1 MKGLL
6 EFLEDKCSKLGL
18 SLFDIE
24 DAGSVLR
31 VFINKPTGQVT
42 IDDCAALSN
51 QITNDPKVDEI
62 LPGDKL
68 LEVSSPG
75 INRKLSRID
84 HFKGAVNERVRIKY
98 ASPAVAVVRG
108 TVTGVDDDTV
118 ILSEEEKGETLKIPL
133 SGIKEARIDFKF

>member
-1 MKGLL
+1 MKGSW

-31 VFINKPTGQVT
+31 VFINKQASQVT

-51 QITNDPKVDEI
+51 QITNDPKVDEL

-75 INRKLSRID
+75 VNRKLSRLD
-84 HFKGAVNERVRIKY
+84 HFKGAINERVRIKY
-98 ASPAVAVVRG
+98 ASPTTTVVRG
-108 TVTGVDDDTV
+108 TVAKVEGETV
-118 ILSEEEKGETLKIPL
+118 ILNEEERGETLKIPL
-133 SGIKEARIDFKF
+133 NGIKEARVDFKF